1 MLSFQTQ
8 QVSQRAAAVES
19 QALRSGIADSVAFA
33 THSVSK
39 LEASGAKEGCTSDKF
54 DSERMARLAVD
65 EPANSKS
72 TTNVKIRGAVTAD
85 PETQKE

>member
-1 MLSFQTQ
+1 ML
-8 QVSQRAAAVES
+8 QVPESEGCCPSKLSRYRSELPPWKS

-72 TTNVKIRGAVTAD
+72 TTKCKKY
-85 PETQKE
+85 EEL